1 MEMFEVAVRNKYRF
15 PFKGSIGVEDLWDL
29 SMSDLDKVY
38 KALNA
43 QKKENEED
51 SLLTTSGNG
60 NSEVQT
66 KIAIVRYVYSE
77 KVAEKERREKAAEN
91 YAKRQ
96 RIMEIIANKQD
107 AALQNASEDEL
118 FKMLAELG

>member
-1 MEMFEVAVRNKYRF
+1 MEMFEIAVRNKYSF

-43 QKKENEED
+43 QKKETEED
-51 SLLTTSGNG
+51 SLMVSTGTENT
-60 NSEVQT
+60 EVLT
-66 KIAIVRYVYSE
+66 KIAIVRYVYAE

-91 YAKRQ
+91 REKRQ
-96 RIMEIIANKQD
+96 RIMEILANKKD

-118 FKMLAELG
+118 LAMLANLD